1 MRATTKAI
9 IEYMGVTYT
18 VTKAYPLPRDCSYYT
33 LHSEA
38 SDGTKA
44 MHPDEEAFF
53 GYVEA
58 KGMLMRM
65 AMPAALLRAGC

>member
-1 MRATTKAI
+1 MRTTTKATV
-9 IEYMGVTYT
+9 EFMGVTYV

-33 LHSEA
+33 IHSEA

-44 MHPDEEAFF
+44 AHADEEAFF

-58 KGMLMRM
+58 KGMMLRM
-65 AMPAALLRAGC
+65 AMPAALLRAGV